1 MGCKMISIDS
11 STNKT
16 GYAVWEDGKFVRSG
30 LIDLSKSGKD
40 MTSRLPEMMKQI
52 TTLLSEEKA
61 DLVYVEEMNV
71 TRNAQVGRFLV
82 RLQGAIQYWCAIN
95 DKWFE
100 TIQPTKWRKAI
111 ELKGKSRKR
120 EDMKQAAIEHVDKEF
135 GLQVNDDEAEA
146 ICIGQAVLKLY
157 S

>member
-1 MGCKMISIDS
+1 MSCKMISIDS

-16 GYAVWEDGKFVRSG
+16 GFAIWEDGKFIRSG
-30 LIDLSKSGKD
+30 LIDLSSNKD
-40 MTSRLPEMMKQI
+40 ITKRLPEMMKQI
-52 TTLLSEEKA
+52 TTLLSDEKA

-71 TRNAQVGRFLV
+71 TRNAQVARFLV
-82 RLQGAIQYWCAIN
+82 RLQGAIQYWCTIN
-95 DKWFE
+95 GKWFE

-111 ELKGKSRKR
+111 DLKGKSRKR
-120 EDMKQAAIEHVDKEF
+120 EDMKQAAIDLVDTEF

>member
-1 MGCKMISIDS
+1 MSCKMISIDS

-16 GYAVWEDGKFVRSG
+16 GFAIWEDGKFIRSG
-30 LIDLSKSGKD
+30 LIDLSSNKD
-40 MTSRLPEMMKQI
+40 ITKRLPEMMKQI
-52 TTLLSEEKA
+52 TTLLSDEKA

-71 TRNAQVGRFLV
+71 TRNAQVARFLV

-95 DKWFE
+95 GKWFE

-111 ELKGKSRKR
+111 DLKGKSRKR
-120 EDMKQAAIEHVDKEF
+120 EDMKQAAIDHVDTEF
-135 GLQVNDDEAEA
+135 DLQVNDDEAEA

>member
-1 MGCKMISIDS
+1 MSCKMISIDS

-16 GYAVWEDGKFVRSG
+16 GFAIWEDGKFIRSG
-30 LIDLSKSGKD
+30 LIDLSSNKD
-40 MTSRLPEMMKQI
+40 ITKRLPEMMKQI
-52 TTLLSEEKA
+52 TTLLSDEKA

-71 TRNAQVGRFLV
+71 TRNAQVARFLV

-95 DKWFE
+95 GKWFE

-111 ELKGKSRKR
+111 DLKGKSRKR
-120 EDMKQAAIEHVDKEF
+120 EDMKQAAIDHVDTEF
-135 GLQVNDDEAEA
+135 GLQANDDEAEA

>member
-1 MGCKMISIDS
+1 MSCKMISIDS

-16 GYAVWEDGKFVRSG
+16 GFAIWEDGKFIRSG
-30 LIDLSKSGKD
+30 LIDLSSNKD
-40 MTSRLPEMMKQI
+40 IAKRLPEMMEQI

-71 TRNAQVGRFLV
+71 TRNAQVARFLV
-82 RLQGAIQYWCAIN
+82 RLQGAIQYWCTIN
-95 DKWFE
+95 GKWFE

-111 ELKGKSRKR
+111 DLKGKTRKR
-120 EDMKQAAIEHVDKEF
+120 EDMKQAAIDHVETNF